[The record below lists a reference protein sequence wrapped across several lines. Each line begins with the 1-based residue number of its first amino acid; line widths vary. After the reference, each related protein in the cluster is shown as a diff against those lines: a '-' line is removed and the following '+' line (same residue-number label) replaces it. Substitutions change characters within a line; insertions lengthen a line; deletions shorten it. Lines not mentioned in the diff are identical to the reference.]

1 MKKNLFDRNL
11 KIEITTDNKKL
22 TVKEDKIIIAGPCA
36 IESYD
41 QLLKTAKFVK
51 SKGANILRG
60 GAYKPRTSPNSFQGL
75 KEEGLEILKAVKK
88 ETGMAVI
95 TELMD
100 IRELDKLYEV
110 TDIIQI
116 GSRNMQNFNLLT
128 EVGKQDK
135 PVMLKRGL
143 SATIGEWIGAAE
155 YIAVE
160 GNSKIIMCERGI
172 RTYNDYTRNTLDLAA
187 VPIIQKETGLPV
199 VVDPSHGTGVRYLI
213 KPMSIGAF
221 AVGADGI
228 MVEVHPEPEN
238 ALSDGMQSLNFSEF
252 EDLINSIYSNED
264 RMAIWQYKYLE
275 YPIEK
280 FTKSQRE
287 QIEAYL
293 KEEENGLHQSKM
305 YTETFYQQHEHNS
318 IEYDVNKKV
327 DEYIKE
333 DNETTDFTMVDSEQY
348 QIQSGGFFKRRK
360 NRLLNERND
369 IAQFENTSCN
379 ENKENEI
386 VVRNQILKY

>member
-1 MKKNLFDRNL
+1 MENNLFDRNL

-36 IESYD
+36 IESYE
-41 QLLKTAKFVK
+41 QLLETAQFIK

-60 GAYKPRTSPNSFQGL
+60 GAYKPRTSPKSFQGL

-116 GSRNMQNFNLLT
+116 GSRNMQNFSLLT
-128 EVGKQDK
+128 EIGKQDK

-143 SATIGEWIGAAE
+143 CATIGEWIGAAE

-187 VPIIQKETGLPV
+187 VPIIKKETGLPV
-199 VVDPSHGTGVRYLI
+199 VVDPSHGTGIRYLI

-228 MVEVHPEPEN
+228 MVEVHPQPEN

-252 EDLINSIYSNED
+252 ENLISSI
-264 RMAIWQYKYLE
+264 K
-275 YPIEK
+275 
-280 FTKSQRE
+280 
-287 QIEAYL
+287 
-293 KEEENGLHQSKM
+293 
-305 YTETFYQQHEHNS
+305 
-318 IEYDVNKKV
+318 
-327 DEYIKE
+327 
-333 DNETTDFTMVDSEQY
+333 
-348 QIQSGGFFKRRK
+348 
-360 NRLLNERND
+360 
-369 IAQFENTSCN
+369 
-379 ENKENEI
+379 
-386 VVRNQILKY
+386 